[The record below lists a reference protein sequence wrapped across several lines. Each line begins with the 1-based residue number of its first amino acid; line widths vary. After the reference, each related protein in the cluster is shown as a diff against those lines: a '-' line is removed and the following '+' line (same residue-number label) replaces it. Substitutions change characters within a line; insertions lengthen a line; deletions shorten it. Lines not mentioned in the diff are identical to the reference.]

1 MSGDANRSTGR
12 FFGLKQV
19 FIFMAM
25 AFVIIMVDLVLL
37 VGIAIVESTAEGL
50 TADSGGATVQQLAAT
65 LEQND
70 DGSWKI
76 TDPTLEQTLEDDRCW
91 AALIDEDGTVVWS
104 RNTPDDFPSSL
115 SRNDVAVISHDR
127 MWGDATVFIW
137 TKDEMLAMVGYPY
150 DQFVFWGIT
159 LSHEAFA
166 RIPLYCLAVFL
177 IDLLIIFLLYVLSQR
192 SVVKN
197 IGPTLDALDNL
208 AQGRPA
214 HVRFN
219 GVLRVVGERINRVS
233 DTLLRKETAR
243 KNWVA
248 GVSHDVRTPLAV
260 VMGHAERIEQ
270 NSALPQ
276 ETRDSAAVITRQ
288 GVRIRDLIEDLNI
301 ATQLEY
307 DMQPLNIS
315 TVSLPRLVRDVVA
328 DYLNQGLEG
337 QATLELDVASE
348 AAQATLAGDERLL
361 KRALRNAIDNA
372 LKHNGHDCT
381 VTVSLAREAGTLV
394 LSIADD
400 GRGMASEQL
409 AKLVETLERDYLGT
423 GSVVAQTPTSATLA
437 AGPALPYR
445 MGQAPAEGRPTPP
458 PTTAGAAY
466 PEAMANPVIASQ
478 ADPYA
483 RRAPKIHGQRP
494 PLPPTL
500 AHEGS
505 AQPDNGIASF
515 SRSRSAQPGAT
526 QRTSGP
532 TPPAGARDTQLD
544 RPDATTN
551 SRPNAERA
559 AARHTAA
566 STHGEPASGIGDADS
581 IAAQVAVRGGATEGR
596 IPRTGAIG
604 QHGLGMPL
612 IARIAITHG
621 ATFTLESVEGRGFAI
636 VMRFP
641 ANTQE

>member
-1 MSGDANRSTGR
+1 MARDPNRSAGR

-25 AFVIIMVDLVLL
+25 AFVIIMVDLALL
-37 VGIAIVESTAEGL
+37 LGIALVESNAEGL
-50 TADSGGATVQQLAAT
+50 TADSGGATVSQLAYT
-65 LEQND
+65 LEEND
-70 DGSWKI
+70 DGSWEI
-76 TDPTLEQTLEDDRCW
+76 TDPSLEQTLEDDGCW
-91 AALIDEDGTVVWS
+91 AALIDEDGTVLWS
-104 RNTPDDFPSSL
+104 RNVPADFPDTF
-115 SRNDVAVISHDR
+115 SRNDIAVISHDR
-127 MWGDATVFIW
+127 LWGNATVFIW
-137 TKDEMLAMVGYPY
+137 TKGEKLAMVGYPY

-159 LSHEAFA
+159 LSHDAFA

-197 IGPTLDALDNL
+197 IGPTLDALDDL
-208 AQGRPA
+208 AQGRA
-214 HVRFN
+214 ARVRFG

-270 NSALPQ
+270 DRALPQ

-307 DMQPLNIS
+307 DMQPLNIAP
-315 TVSLPRLVRDVVA
+315 VSLPRLARDVVA

-337 QATLELDVASE
+337 QAMLELEVADD
-348 AAQATLAGDERLL
+348 AAQATLSGDERLL

-381 VTVSLAREAGTLV
+381 VTVSLACEDDTVA
-394 LSIADD
+394 LSVADD
-400 GRGMASEQL
+400 GRGMAPEQL

-423 GSVVAQTPTSATLA
+423 GSVVAQTPTNATLA
-437 AGPALPYR
+437 AGPALPL
-445 MGQAPAEGRPTPP
+445 QAGFAPKPGGPTPP
-458 PTTAGAAY
+458 PETTGGAY

-478 ADPYA
+478 GSPYA
-483 RRAPKIHGQRP
+483 RQAPKISRQRP
-494 PLPPTL
+494 PVPPAL
-500 AHEGS
+500 AQEQRKEACGTRPRTAGKAHS
-505 AQPDNGIASF
+505 AEAASNN
-515 SRSRSAQPGAT
+515 A
-526 QRTSGP
+526 GP
-532 TPPAGARDTQLD
+532 VPPAGVLD
-544 RPDATTN
+544 AQTSSDA
-551 SRPNAERA
+551 
-559 AARHTAA
+559 
-566 STHGEPASGIGDADS
+566 
-581 IAAQVAVRGGATEGR
+581 AVRGADARSATARATTDR

-621 ATFTLESVEGRGFAI
+621 ATFTLESVEGQGFAVI
-636 VMRFP
+636 MRFP
-641 ANTQE
+641 A